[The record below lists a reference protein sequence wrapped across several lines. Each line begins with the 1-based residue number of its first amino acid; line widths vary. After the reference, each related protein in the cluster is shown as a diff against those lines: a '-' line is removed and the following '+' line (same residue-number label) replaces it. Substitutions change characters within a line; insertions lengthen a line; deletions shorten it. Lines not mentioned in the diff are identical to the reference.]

1 MTTGNQAKK
10 IVNLTKDPQA
20 PVNRLSEMKPDK
32 PLSELMNETAD
43 RYMSI
48 IKRSMP
54 EFTTTEWCLIF
65 DALRPTW
72 TADEHHT
79 AQMPGEIA
87 EAMSSDRLDRK
98 WEIDGPRLK
107 SRIDRL
113 SYASRLAIGEM
124 NEIFWNSG
132 AQDNYQQVIS
142 DIIAMFPAP
151 PRQQPPQPRTDR
163 ISPDRVGP
171 KEPRPTQGRRRDQTP
186 EASAER
192 DEAGTQNL
200 PGNDPHGGEGNTN
213 EAQAPEP
220 GTPDGNQ
227 PAGDEPDG
235 NASPGDPAPENQ
247 EQESEGPGTP
257 ARGTPPP
264 EDQETPPEA
273 GGGNQQQ
280 RGLFVRNSH

>member
-1 MTTGNQAKK
+1 M
-10 IVNLTKDPQA
+10 NLPKDPQA
-20 PVNRLSEMKPDK
+20 PINRLSEMKPGK

-65 DALRPTW
+65 DALRRTW

-87 EAMSSDRLDRK
+87 EAISSDRLDRK
-98 WEIDGPRLK
+98 WEVDGPRLK

-113 SYASRLAIGEM
+113 SYASRLAMGEM

-142 DIIAMFPAP
+142 DIITMLPAP
-151 PRQQPPQPRTDR
+151 PRQQQPQAKTDR
-163 ISPDRVGP
+163 ISPDRGGP
-171 KEPRPTQGRRRDQTP
+171 KGTWPAQGRRRDQTA
-186 EASAER
+186 EASSER
-192 DEAGTQNL
+192 D
-200 PGNDPHGGEGNTN
+200 

-220 GTPDGNQ
+220 GASAAKGPDGISQAPEEPVRNASAPDGNQ
-227 PAGDEPDG
+227 PAGDQPAG
-235 NASPGDPAPENQ
+235 NAGTGDPAPENR
-247 EQESEGPGTP
+247 EQESEGSGTP
-257 ARGTPPP
+257 AGGTPPP
-264 EDQETPPEA
+264 GDQETPPEA

-280 RGLFVRNSH
+280 RGLFVRNIH